1 MGWAMY
7 DPKPGLSLPLMSW
20 VIALAFSAFVWGAL
34 IGLVLLL
41 T

>member
-7 DPKPGLSLPLMSW
+7 DPKPGLSLPVMSW
-20 VIALAFSAFVWGAL
+20 VIALGFSAFVWGCL
-34 IGLVLLL
+34 IGLVVWL